1 MVPCYV
7 HVYTV
12 HEHVIAP
19 VCIKQGMYCV
29 CTWLLVLNI
38 KAPATSDGGGEVVL
52 PKSGTAEWEKRA
64 LINLT
69 IVVS

>member
-1 MVPCYV
+1 MGQLPCYMYMCNRAVCNNDLHV
-7 HVYTV
+7 HGSV
-12 HEHVIAP
+12 H
-19 VCIKQGMYCV
+19 V

-38 KAPATSDGGGEVVL
+38 KASSTSDGEVVL